1 MVFKDYKRIPMY
13 FITDIYIFIPVS
25 FQLHG
30 IKFLSPILETGEQ
43 ETISYCPGLLFVLGG
58 CVLSVPLSLQ
68 EHSIIWCLYIFVAH
82 LLGTIPVARVL
93 SPSSWHPQDLAYS
106 SCSRNIFKMMTC
118 IRGKINI
125 LANFPQIAFPL
136 TGTQPMTLR
145 ICNLQII

>member
-13 FITDIYIFIPVS
+13 FITDIYIYIPVS

-68 EHSIIWCLYIFVAH
+68 EHSII
-82 LLGTIPVARVL
+82 
-93 SPSSWHPQDLAYS
+93 
-106 SCSRNIFKMMTC
+106 
-118 IRGKINI
+118 
-125 LANFPQIAFPL
+125 
-136 TGTQPMTLR
+136 
-145 ICNLQII
+145 